1 LSGQL
6 ELKQEVPTTITMWMD
21 KTNRIIV
28 DDRIY
33 TYQND
38 KAKYSIIKLSMKM
51 EHLVKIVHRK
61 WNI

>member
-6 ELKQEVPTTITMWMD
+6 ELKQEVSTTITMWMD

-38 KAKYSIIKLSMKM
+38 KAKHFHYSVKHNGLS
-51 EHLVKIVHRK
+51 L
-61 WNI
+61 